1 MHILR
6 TEIEWN
12 TSKSLSEAFI
22 FESTNPQ
29 YDDRLFIEL
38 HVQCMKI
45 PRSEHGENM

>member
-29 YDDRLFIEL
+29 YDDKFLVEL
-38 HVQCMKI
+38 QVQ
-45 PRSEHGENM
+45 